1 MAETVLSKRDAIDDG
16 VSNPRGDTVV
26 TVNIVLV
33 VIAATLVIARFWTRV
48 VINNM
53 LGVDDWCVLA
63 ALVGSPCEA
72 VALPPLTLAETA
84 DCYNYDWTLLW
95 RFVA

>member
-16 VSNPRGDTVV
+16 VPNPRGDTVV

-53 LGVDDWCVLA
+53 LGIDDWCVLV
-63 ALVGSPCEA
+63 ALVSSPCKR
-72 VALPPLTLAETA
+72 LHH
-84 DCYNYDWTLLW
+84 
-95 RFVA
+95 RH